1 MSDMTTFRTF
11 RTQDDAH
18 RALDGAYRALAEDD
32 ASNAFI
38 SLLSHQDAR
47 DAVDTAFREVPDGRL
62 TGMIIAVK
70 DNIDVAGFDTTAAC
84 PGYAYRPAQ
93 DAACVAAL
101 RASGAVVIG
110 KTNLDQFATGLVGT
124 RSPYGAV
131 SDAAVPERISGGSS
145 SGSAVAV
152 AARIV
157 DAALGTDTAG
167 SGRVPAGLQGIVG
180 IKATV
185 GVVSTEGVVPA
196 CASYDCV
203 TVFARSSGEADA
215 VMAVMASTG
224 TRAWPSDVRFTA
236 PTTPVVGV
244 PADLPG
250 LSASWR
256 EAFDGAVEHLRA
268 TGCEIRIIDLTPA
281 LEAARMLYDSAL
293 VAERA
298 EAVGEF
304 VEAASADDGGN
315 RGAGAGL
322 DPTVASIVTGATQ
335 WNGADV
341 LRARRL
347 LAERGRAAMQE
358 WDGVDVAVVP
368 TAPFHP
374 TIAAV
379 EADPVGVNSAMGTYT
394 NFCNLLD
401 LCGVA
406 VPWTT
411 VDDSGRP
418 EDGESARLPAN
429 FGVTILGRAFEDGVV
444 GGVASLFGGAA
455 CPEDVSTSWTVS
467 GGDGANVNAVPVVV
481 FGAHLRGQP
490 LNWELRAL
498 GAAFVGD
505 VETTADYHL
514 YALDTV
520 PPKPGLTGPVEGGHR
535 ILGEEWLITPT
546 GLGRFL
552 AGLPAPMA
560 LGQVTLSDGRQVT
573 GFTCQP
579 AAVEGAQDISRFG
592 GWREYVSPAR
602 SGGRS

>member
-1 MSDMTTFRTF
+1 MGFRD
-11 RTQDDAH
+11 RTDALRVLDD
-18 RALDGAYRALAEDD
+18 AYRALDD
-32 ASNAFI
+32 GAASNAFL
-38 SLLSHQDAR
+38 SLRSRQDAHE
-47 DAVDTAFREVPDGRL
+47 ALDTAFREVPDGPL

-84 PGYAYRPAQ
+84 PGYAYRPER

-131 SDAAVPERISGGSS
+131 GDTAVAERISGGSS

-152 AARIV
+152 AAGTG

-196 CASYDCV
+196 CESYDCV

-215 VMAVMASTG
+215 VMAAMASTG

-250 LSASWR
+250 LSGSWR
-256 EAFDGAVEHLRA
+256 EAFDGAVEHLRTA
-268 TGCEIRIIDLTPA
+268 GCEIRTIDLTPA

-298 EAVGEF
+298 EAVGTF
-304 VEAASADDGGN
+304 VAAASAND
-315 RGAGAGL
+315 AVAAEAGL
-322 DPTVASIVTGATQ
+322 DPTVAGIVTDAGQ
-335 WNGADV
+335 WNGVDV
-341 LRARRL
+341 LRAQRL
-347 LAERGRAAMQE
+347 LAERGRAALQE
-358 WDGVDVAVVP
+358 WDGADVVLVP

-379 EADPVGVNSAMGTYT
+379 DADPVGVNSAMGTYT
-394 NFCNLLD
+394 NFCNLMD

-411 VDDSGRP
+411 VDDSGCP
-418 EDGESARLPAN
+418 EDGASASLPAQ
-429 FGVTILGRAFEDGVV
+429 FGVTVLARAFEDGVAS
-444 GGVASLFGGAA
+444 GVASLFGGAGR
-455 CPEDVSTSWTVS
+455 PEDVVTSWTA
-467 GGDGANVNAVPVVV
+467 GAGVGPEAVPVVV

-490 LNWELRAL
+490 LNRELRAL
-498 GAAFVGD
+498 GASFVGD
-505 VETTADYHL
+505 VETTADYRL

-520 PPKPGLTGPVEGGHR
+520 PPKPGLTGPVEDGHR
-535 ILGEEWLITPT
+535 IAGEEWLISPA

-552 AGLPAPMA
+552 ADLPAPMA

-579 AAVEGAQDISRFG
+579 AAVDGAEDISAFG
-592 GWREYVSPAR
+592 GWRAYMA
-602 SGGRS
+602 GYGA

>member
-1 MSDMTTFRTF
+1 MGFRD
-11 RTQDDAH
+11 RTDALRVLDD
-18 RALDGAYRALAEDD
+18 AYRALDD
-32 ASNAFI
+32 GAASNNAFL
-38 SLLSHQDAR
+38 SLRSRQDAHE
-47 DAVDTAFREVPDGRL
+47 ALDTAFREVPDGPL

-84 PGYAYRPAQ
+84 PGYAYRPER

-131 SDAAVPERISGGSS
+131 GDTAVAERISGGSS

-152 AARIV
+152 AAGIV

-185 GVVSTEGVVPA
+185 GVVSTKGVVPA
-196 CASYDCV
+196 CESYDCV

-224 TRAWPSDVRFTA
+224 TRTWPSDVRFTA

-256 EAFDGAVEHLRA
+256 EPFDGAVEHLRT
-268 TGCEIRIIDLTPA
+268 TGCEIRTIDLTPA

-298 EAVGEF
+298 EAVGTF
-304 VEAASADDGGN
+304 VAAASAN
-315 RGAGAGL
+315 AAVAAKAGL
-322 DPTVASIVTGATQ
+322 DPTVAGIVTGAGQ
-335 WNGADV
+335 WNGVDV
-341 LRARRL
+341 LRAQRL
-347 LAERGRAAMQE
+347 LAEHGRAALQE
-358 WDGVDVAVVP
+358 WDGADVVLVP

-374 TIAAV
+374 TVAAV
-379 EADPVGVNSAMGTYT
+379 DADPVGVNSAMGTYT
-394 NFCNLLD
+394 NFCNLMD

-411 VDDSGRP
+411 VGDSGRP
-418 EDGESARLPAN
+418 EDGASASLPAQ
-429 FGVTILGRAFEDGVV
+429 FGVTVLARAFEDGVA
-444 GGVASLFGGAA
+444 GGVASLFGGAGRR
-455 CPEDVSTSWTVS
+455 EDVVASWTAGV
-467 GGDGANVNAVPVVV
+467 GEGAGVEAVPVVV

-490 LNWELRAL
+490 LNRELRAL
-498 GAAFVGD
+498 GAFFVGD
-505 VETTADYHL
+505 VETTADYCL

-520 PPKPGLTGPVEGGHR
+520 PPKPGLTGPVEDGRR
-535 ILGEEWLITPT
+535 IVGEEWLISPV

-552 AGLPAPMA
+552 ADLPAPMA

-579 AAVEGAQDISRFG
+579 AAVDGAEDISAFG
-592 GWREYVSPAR
+592 GWRAYIA
-602 SGGRS
+602 GN

>member
-1 MSDMTTFRTF
+1 MGFRD
-11 RTQDDAH
+11 RTDALRVLDD
-18 RALDGAYRALAEDD
+18 AYRALDD
-32 ASNAFI
+32 GAASNAFL
-38 SLLSHQDAR
+38 SLRSRQDAHE
-47 DAVDTAFREVPDGRL
+47 ALDTAFREVPDGPL

-84 PGYAYRPAQ
+84 PGYAYRPER

-131 SDAAVPERISGGSS
+131 GDTAVAERISGGSS

-152 AARIV
+152 AAGIV

-185 GVVSTEGVVPA
+185 GVVSAEGVVPA
-196 CASYDCV
+196 CESYDCV

-224 TRAWPSDVRFTA
+224 SRAWPSDVRFTA

-256 EAFDGAVEHLRA
+256 EAFDGAVEHLRT
-268 TGCEIRIIDLTPA
+268 TGCEIRTIDLTPA

-298 EAVGEF
+298 EAVGTF
-304 VEAASADDGGN
+304 VAAASAND
-315 RGAGAGL
+315 AVSAEAGL
-322 DPTVASIVTGATQ
+322 DQTVAGIVTDAGQ
-335 WNGADV
+335 WNGVDV
-341 LRARRL
+341 LRAQRL
-347 LAERGRAAMQE
+347 LAERGRAALQE
-358 WDGVDVAVVP
+358 WDGADVVLVP

-374 TIAAV
+374 TIVAV
-379 EADPVGVNSAMGTYT
+379 DADPVGVNSAMGIYT
-394 NFCNLLD
+394 NFCNLMD

-411 VDDSGRP
+411 VGDSGRP
-418 EDGESARLPAN
+418 EDGASASLPAQ
-429 FGVTILGRAFEDGVV
+429 FGVTVLARAFEDGVA
-444 GGVASLFGGAA
+444 GGVASLFGGAGRA
-455 CPEDVSTSWTVS
+455 EDVVASWTA
-467 GGDGANVNAVPVVV
+467 GIAEGDSAGAGPEAVPVVV

-490 LNWELRAL
+490 LNRELRAL
-498 GAAFVGD
+498 GASFVGD
-505 VETTADYHL
+505 VETTPDYRL

-520 PPKPGLTGPVEGGHR
+520 PPKPGLTGPVEDGRR
-535 ILGEEWLITPT
+535 IAGEEWLISPA

-579 AAVEGAQDISRFG
+579 AAVDGAEDISAFG
-592 GWREYVSPAR
+592 GWRGYVSQ
-602 SGGRS
+602 GE